1 MKVQRPGGQD
11 ESAEAVTR
19 IACYAGWLSA
29 MGAVM
34 RPKGIAKRRIDRKDL
49 MRATLIYGAGD
60 VRVENVPDPRIQ
72 QPTDAIVRVVRSCI
86 CGSDLWPYGS
96 RPATEHGD
104 RIGHEFL
111 GVVEETGSDVSG
123 LKAGDLV
130 VAPFV
135 WADNTCDFC
144 VEGLQTSCRHGG
156 FWAADDVDGGQ
167 GEAVRVPQ
175 AQGTLVKLPVAED
188 SALLPSLLT
197 LSDVFC
203 TGHHCAVTAGV
214 NPRTTVTVI
223 GDGAVGLSAVLAAK
237 RLGAERIILMGRH
250 KDRTDLG
257 RDFGA
262 TDIVSERGEEGIER
276 VRELTR
282 GDGTHTVLECVG
294 LLPALEM
301 SIGVVRAGGTISR
314 VGAPQYDQVPLGFPE
329 FLSNITLTGGV
340 APARAYIDELLPDVL
355 DGKIEPGRVFN
366 RTVGL
371 DEVPD
376 GYRAMA
382 DREALKVLVQ
392 P

>member
-1 MKVQRPGGQD
+1 
-11 ESAEAVTR
+11 
-19 IACYAGWLSA
+19 
-29 MGAVM
+29 
-34 RPKGIAKRRIDRKDL
+34 

-144 VEGLQTSCRHGG
+144 AEGLQTSCRHGG
-156 FWAADDVDGGQ
+156 FWAAGDVDGGQ

-301 SIGVVRAGGTISR
+301 SIGVVRVGGTISR

-355 DGKIEPGRVFN
+355 DGRIEPGLVFD
-366 RTVGL
+366 RTISL
-371 DEVPD
+371 EEAAD
-376 GYRAMA
+376 GYRAMDA
-382 DREALKVLVQ
+382 REALKVMVR

>member
-1 MKVQRPGGQD
+1 
-11 ESAEAVTR
+11 
-19 IACYAGWLSA
+19 
-29 MGAVM
+29 
-34 RPKGIAKRRIDRKDL
+34 

-60 VRVENVPDPRIQ
+60 IRVENVPDPRVQ
-72 QPTDAIVRVVRSCI
+72 QPTDAVVRVLRSCI

-96 RPATEHGD
+96 KPAEEHGE

-111 GVVEETGSDVSG
+111 GVVEDTGPEVTGLRRGDV
-123 LKAGDLV
+123 V

-144 VEGLQTSCRHGG
+144 REGLHTSCRHGG
-156 FWAADDVDGGQ
+156 YWGADDVDGGQ

-175 AQGTLVKLPVAED
+175 ATGTLVKLPVGED

-197 LSDVFC
+197 LSDVFP

-214 NPRTTVTVI
+214 DERTTVTVV
-223 GDGAVGLSAVLAAK
+223 GDGAVGLCAVLAAK

-257 RDFGA
+257 RVFGA
-262 TDIVSERGEEGIER
+262 TDVVAERGDEGIEK
-276 VRELTR
+276 VRELTG

-294 LLPALEM
+294 LEPALDTAF
-301 SIGVVRAGGTISR
+301 GVVRAGGTVSR
-314 VGAPQYDQVPLGFPE
+314 VGAPQYETVKMGFPL
-329 FLSNITLTGGV
+329 FMRNITLTGGV
-340 APARAYIDELLPDVL
+340 APARAYIEELLPDIL
-355 DGKIEPGRVFN
+355 DGSVQPGRVFD
-366 RTVGL
+366 RTLAL
-371 DEVPD
+371 DQVAA

-382 DREALKVLVQ
+382 DREALKVAIR

>member
-1 MKVQRPGGQD
+1 
-11 ESAEAVTR
+11 
-19 IACYAGWLSA
+19 
-29 MGAVM
+29 
-34 RPKGIAKRRIDRKDL
+34 

-60 VRVENVPDPRIQ
+60 VRVEDVPDPKIQ
-72 QPTDAIVRVVRSCI
+72 RPTDAVVRVVRSCI

-96 RPATEHGD
+96 RPPTEQGD

-111 GVVEETGSDVSG
+111 GVVEDVGAEVSG
-123 LKAGDLV
+123 LKTGDLV

-135 WADNTCDFC
+135 YSDNTCDFC
-144 VEGLQTSCRHGG
+144 REDLHTSCRRRGFLGHGR
-156 FWAADDVDGGQ
+156 GGRRP

-175 AQGTLVKLPVAED
+175 AQGTLVKLPVGED

-214 NPRTTVTVI
+214 TPRTTVTVV
-223 GDGAVGLSAVLAAK
+223 GDGAVGLSAVLSAK

-250 KDRTDLG
+250 KVRTDLG

-262 TDIVSERGEEGIER
+262 TDIVAERGEEGVAR
-276 VRELTR
+276 VRELTG

-294 LLPALEM
+294 TLPAFEM
-301 SIGVVRAGGTISR
+301 ALGVVRAGGTISR
-314 VGAPQYDQVPLGFPE
+314 VGAPQYDQAPLGFE
-329 FLSNITLTGGV
+329 VFMNNITVTGGV
-340 APARAYIDELLPDVL
+340 APARAYIEELLPDVL
-355 DGKIEPGRVFN
+355 EGKIEPGRVFD
-366 RTVGL
+366 RTVSVE
-371 DEVPD
+371 EVPD

-382 DREALKVLVQ
+382 AREALKVLVQ